1 MRKFQQLK
9 TVANIPTPKGT
20 LVVQDYYPSK
30 PHDKKWREYVLH
42 CAGFIGGKGLV
53 FTSEDARNKREC
65 GKRAS
70 FSSAARICAAGSA
83 RLEPRAT

>member
-42 CAGFIGGKGLV
+42 CAGFRGG
-53 FTSEDARNKREC
+53 
-65 GKRAS
+65 
-70 FSSAARICAAGSA
+70 
-83 RLEPRAT
+83 

>member
-9 TVANIPTPKGT
+9 TVATIATPKGT

-42 CAGFIGGKGLV
+42 CAGFVGGASIV
-53 FTSEDARNKREC
+53 ATSEEARNKWVQAQ
-65 GKRAS
+65 GIAVQQS
-70 FSSAARICAAGSA
+70 LFA
-83 RLEPRAT
+83 